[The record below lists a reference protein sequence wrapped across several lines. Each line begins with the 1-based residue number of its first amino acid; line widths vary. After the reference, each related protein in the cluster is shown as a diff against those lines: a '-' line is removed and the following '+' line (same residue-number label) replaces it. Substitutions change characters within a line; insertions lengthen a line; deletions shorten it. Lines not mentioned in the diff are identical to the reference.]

1 MLIPILIVVA
11 VLIVAFIAFVAS
23 RPSDFRVTRSALISG
38 PPELAFEQV
47 NDLHNFHEW
56 SPWAKMDPNCRTVF
70 DGPTAGPGASFSWS
84 GKKVGQGRMTQTEN
98 RPNEL
103 IRFRLDFE
111 KPFKGTNI
119 AEFTFKPEGSQT
131 VVTWSMSGKYNFVMK
146 AMGLILNCDKMCGD
160 QFEKGLA
167 DMDALVKSRA
177 AQTGNPVGAR

>member
-1 MLIPILIVVA
+1 MVA
-11 VLIVAFIAFVAS
+11 VGENGSKLQN
-23 RPSDFRVTRSALISG
+23 RVRRANRWTGRVVL
-38 PPELAFEQV
+38 LV
-47 NDLHNFHEW
+47 
-56 SPWAKMDPNCRTVF
+56 
-70 DGPTAGPGASFSWS
+70 

-160 QFEKGLA
+160 QFE
-167 DMDALVKSRA
+167 
-177 AQTGNPVGAR
+177 